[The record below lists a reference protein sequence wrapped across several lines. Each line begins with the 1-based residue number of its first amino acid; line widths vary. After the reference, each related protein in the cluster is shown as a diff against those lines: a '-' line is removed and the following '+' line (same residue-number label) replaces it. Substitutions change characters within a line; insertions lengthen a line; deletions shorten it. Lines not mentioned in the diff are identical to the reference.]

1 MDEYNFK
8 QGMFKNI
15 KTPMMINN
23 VCIKLL
29 HVLEPKYMS

>member
-15 KTPMMINN
+15 KTPMMNIN